1 MVELE
6 QLRTRIDEQAQ
17 RVWDRAAIAAWL
29 KGVAEGGIAPKTL
42 DRKELVASKEHVLER
57 VQKRAEECTYLS
69 GI

>member
-6 QLRTRIDEQAQ
+6 QLKARIDEQAAK
-17 RVWDRAAIAAWL
+17 VCDKASIAAWL
-29 KGVAEGGIAPKTL
+29 KGVAEGEIAPKTL
-42 DRKELVASKEHVLER
+42 DKKALVASKQSVLAG